1 MAVFDPTSLSA
12 ADHPLKDLQVPA
24 DDRWQLQH
32 QKGIGDTGSDE
43 ALPEV
48 NLKNIGDELML
59 EDILDV
65 AIDLEA
71 SDVHMSAN
79 GRIAVRI
86 NGRICFVENVP
97 PLTKEQAER
106 IIFSMIPNEGMKE
119 TLIRSRELDFGYQS
133 ADDTPFRVNLFYK
146 RKNLSAVMRRIASKA
161 WSIDDLGIPPAI
173 YELIKSRQG
182 LILITGPTGSG
193 KSTSM
198 QAMLEYVNKTRVE
211 HIITIEDPIEF
222 IFTPQKSIFSQREI
236 GSDTLSFANALRGA
250 MREDPDV
257 VMIGEMRD
265 PETIMAAMTLA
276 ETGHLVFSTLH
287 TASAA
292 QTVARVASV
301 FPPDQQ
307 TQICSRLA
315 DTLIGVLSQRLV
327 PRIDKPGR
335 IAIYELMVVTAGIR
349 NLIRQ
354 GDVAQIPNAI
364 QAGAALGM
372 IRMEKYAEYIAEQG
386 IVRPEDY
393 VHFFVQE

>member
-1 MAVFDPTSLSA
+1 
-12 ADHPLKDLQVPA
+12 
-24 DDRWQLQH
+24 
-32 QKGIGDTGSDE
+32 
-43 ALPEV
+43 
-48 NLKNIGDELML
+48 
-59 EDILDV
+59 
-65 AIDLEA
+65 
-71 SDVHMSAN
+71 
-79 GRIAVRI
+79 
-86 NGRICFVENVP
+86 
-97 PLTKEQAER
+97 
-106 IIFSMIPNEGMKE
+106 MIPNEGMKE

-265 PETIMAAMTLA
+265 PETIM
-276 ETGHLVFSTLH
+276 
-287 TASAA
+287 
-292 QTVARVASV
+292 
-301 FPPDQQ
+301 
-307 TQICSRLA
+307 
-315 DTLIGVLSQRLV
+315 
-327 PRIDKPGR
+327 
-335 IAIYELMVVTAGIR
+335 
-349 NLIRQ
+349 
-354 GDVAQIPNAI
+354 
-364 QAGAALGM
+364 
-372 IRMEKYAEYIAEQG
+372 
-386 IVRPEDY
+386 
-393 VHFFVQE
+393 